1 LKFREF
7 IEEEDAVVAEGD
19 FARAR
24 NCAAADEASIAD
36 SVMRGAIRAR
46 ADEAAGIFECARN
59 GMNARGFDGFFEKR
73 MLWPPAQATSRARL
87 ADCWPWTSRRSTP
100 YVRGFA
106 EKELRIDL
114 NRGERFGS
122 VDEVDGLGKRFYR
135 VDFDAVDDG
144 CFASVGLGNSECDEA
159 AFARGEGGG

>member
-1 LKFREF
+1 MR
-7 IEEEDAVVAEGD
+7 
-19 FARAR
+19 RT
-24 NCAAADEASIAD
+24 DEACIAD
-36 SVMRGAIRAR
+36 GVMRRAIRAR
-46 ADEAAGIFECARN
+46 ADAAAGIFERARD

-114 NRGERFGS
+114 NRRERFGS

-135 VDFDAVDDG
+135 ANFDAGDDSG
-144 CFASVGLGNSECDEA
+144 FARVGFGNSECEEA
-159 AFARGEGGG
+159 AFARGERGG

>member
-1 LKFREF
+1 MRL
-7 IEEEDAVVAEGD
+7 
-19 FARAR
+19 
-24 NCAAADEASIAD
+24 ASMVFPAPGGP
-36 SVMRGAIRAR
+36 M
-46 ADEAAGIFECARN
+46 
-59 GMNARGFDGFFEKR
+59 KR

-135 VDFDAVDDG
+135 ANFDAGDDSG
-144 CFASVGLGNSECDEA
+144 FARVGFGNSECEEA
-159 AFARGEGGG
+159 AFARGERGG